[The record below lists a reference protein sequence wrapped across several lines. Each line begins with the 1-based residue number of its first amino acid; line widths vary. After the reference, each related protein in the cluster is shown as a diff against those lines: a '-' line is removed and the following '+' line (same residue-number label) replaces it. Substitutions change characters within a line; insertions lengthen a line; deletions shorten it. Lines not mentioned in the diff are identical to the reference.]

1 MCSISDLKPE
11 CSSCSAKISKCG
23 VLQKCK
29 CHPDK
34 LCLLAF
40 NAILKET
47 VRVKYPS
54 LKVCQT
60 VKSPWQT
67 TDAEEVRHLTFHQWL
82 EASIL
87 KSGRGFNNVCRR
99 RCWCKYCVLWPV
111 LLFWFYCPKHCCDGS
126 PSRWQTMWNIQAL
139 DFHQGSLRF
148 SHNEGQFIHW
158 HSIYNS
164 VDEATT
170 PVMATLESNLCCHFA
185 RFHPI
190 WFLW

>member
-1 MCSISDLKPE
+1 MLTCIQCYFKGNSESEISITESV
-11 CSSCSAKISKCG
+11 SNSKVTLTDSWCWRG
-23 VLQKCK
+23 
-29 CHPDK
+29 
-34 LCLLAF
+34 
-40 NAILKET
+40 ET
-47 VRVKYPS
+47 PHVPPTWR
-54 LKVCQT
+54 
-60 VKSPWQT
+60 
-67 TDAEEVRHLTFHQWL
+67 L

-87 KSGRGFNNVCRR
+87 KSGRGFNNVSMCR
-99 RCWCKYCVLWPV
+99 CLCKYCVLWPV

-126 PSRWQTMWNIQAL
+126 LSRWQTMWNIRAL

-170 PVMATLESNLCCHFA
+170 PVMTALEPNLCCHFV